1 VASQSA
7 FSQSSEARDE
17 AYFSVHLED
26 EVDSRD
32 EEGVSRDFDGDSRH
46 EEAPSGEQ
54 ESGPSGSSTQKKR
67 RFRGET
73 DVPKEEPAPADRP
86 VISPSGN
93 E

>member
-7 FSQSSEARDE
+7 FSQSSQEYVRE
-17 AYFSVHLED
+17 SVHLLD
-26 EVDSRD
+26 HEVESRD
-32 EEGVSRDFDGDSRH
+32 EEGVSRDFDG
-46 EEAPSGEQ
+46 EQ
-54 ESGPSGSSTQKKR
+54 EPGPSGSATQKKR